1 LAKEFGIDP
10 HDLLAQQQALFAAE
24 QAREK
29 KVREE
34 RQKAIIEPRQRI
46 GEQKEHHT
54 TATIHLPPVCQP
66 SPEHEIMQ
74 GETSSF
80 QYTYMNAPGKLYKC
94 SNWFPKEGDGVML
107 SLVQPH
113 WQMQCIQVYST
124 DPIYT
129 KHRNFFSY
137 LDQLL

>member
-1 LAKEFGIDP
+1 MAKEFGIDP

-29 KVREE
+29 KVHEE
-34 RQKAIIEPRQRI
+34 RQKAIIEQRQRI

-66 SPEHEIMQ
+66 SPEHGIMQ

-80 QYTYMNAPGKLYKC
+80 QYTYMNAPGKLYANTVISSPKSGMVLCSAWYSHTGKC
-94 SNWFPKEGDGVML
+94 SV
-107 SLVQPH
+107 
-113 WQMQCIQVYST
+113 
-124 DPIYT
+124 
-129 KHRNFFSY
+129 
-137 LDQLL
+137 